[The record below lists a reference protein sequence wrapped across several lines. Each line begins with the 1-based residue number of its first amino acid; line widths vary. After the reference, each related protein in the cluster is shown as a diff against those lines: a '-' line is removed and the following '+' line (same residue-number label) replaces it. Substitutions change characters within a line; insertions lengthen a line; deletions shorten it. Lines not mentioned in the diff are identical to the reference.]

1 MLRKPRSHSQVN
13 PASTDVEA
21 DSWARP
27 LLCPKL
33 RELSGNV
40 HCWLLYEGLAIY
52 FPFPTFNSFFFFFFK
67 FLVVLV
73 FTAGHRLSQ
82 LAESGDF
89 SHRGGGPCYRAPA
102 RDTQVSAVVAH
113 RLNCPIARGVFQ
125 TRNQIC
131 VPCTDRLL
139 NRWTPSEVPP
149 T

>member
-52 FPFPTFNSFFFFFFK
+52 FPFPTFNSFFFFFFNFWLCWSSLLGTG
-67 FLVVLV
+67 FLSLQRAGT
-73 FTAGHRLSQ
+73 FPTAAAALATERQPGTHRFQQSWHTDLT
-82 LAESGDF
+82 
-89 SHRGGGPCYRAPA
+89 AP
-102 RDTQVSAVVAH
+102 
-113 RLNCPIARGVFQ
+113 
-125 TRNQIC
+125 
-131 VPCTDRLL
+131 
-139 NRWTPSEVPP
+139 
-149 T
+149 

>member
-89 SHRGGGPCYRAPA
+89 STAAAALATERQPGTHRFQQSWHTDLTAP
-102 RDTQVSAVVAH
+102 
-113 RLNCPIARGVFQ
+113 
-125 TRNQIC
+125 
-131 VPCTDRLL
+131 
-139 NRWTPSEVPP
+139 
-149 T
+149 